1 MTNLFSIFTSSSNSF
16 EGKHDDEVV
25 LLYLHRHWYT
35 LVSKLVYLF
44 LGSLLPFLLIYVFG
58 TLIVHYQ
65 LASLVVFLWSAYYM
79 ILWYVFGYIITMYS
93 MDIWIVTNQRIIDS
107 YQQGFFNRSVSEV
120 GLENIQDI
128 SIKIVGAIPTAFNYG
143 DIEVQSAAAVDRFN
157 FDHIPDPQGVKD
169 VISKAIGEFKAN
181 HFKDEAFE
189 VVRQVEKAKVDTY
202 TPAEPSEYTG
212 TGDETPTENVP
223 ENLPQ

>member
-1 MTNLFSIFTSSSNSF
+1 
-16 EGKHDDEVV
+16 
-25 LLYLHRHWYT
+25 
-35 LVSKLVYLF
+35 
-44 LGSLLPFLLIYVFG
+44 
-58 TLIVHYQ
+58 
-65 LASLVVFLWSAYYM
+65 
-79 ILWYVFGYIITMYS
+79 MYS